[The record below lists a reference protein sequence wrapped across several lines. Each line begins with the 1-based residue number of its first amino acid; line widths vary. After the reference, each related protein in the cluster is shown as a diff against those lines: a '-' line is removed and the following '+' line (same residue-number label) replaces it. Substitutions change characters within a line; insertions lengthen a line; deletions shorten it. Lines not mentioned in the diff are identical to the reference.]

1 MIFIPQCRKGG
12 ADCNQNTNSLCPL
25 EYQQVQIIRQVD
37 TTLKGAVYHTTGRD
51 VVQYSQIK
59 SFTTQK
65 AKLEPDLWVL

>member
-1 MIFIPQCRKGG
+1 MSFGLSASIESG
-12 ADCNQNTNSLCPL
+12 
-25 EYQQVQIIRQVD
+25 VQIIRQVD